1 MNNFQLSTFNFQ
13 FQKNWLMNI
22 KQRILTLCIVL
33 CSSMALFGQQVTDL
47 RLNEML
53 IVNDSNYVDE
63 YGRHVAWIEIF
74 NTSYNQVNIAGC
86 YLTDDTTGL
95 AAGDAS
101 KWYRI
106 PTTDPTTWI
115 PQRSSKVFFL
125 DNSPLYGTYH
135 TNIDPNTSTTRYI
148 ALINS
153 NGKTLIDLFVY
164 PEALLTST
172 QSYGCYDDGIST
184 KVENGKK
191 IKNMGMLPY
200 ATPGSVN
207 KVQMGATKSEHL
219 QKSDPHGIGLAVIS
233 ISVVFAAL
241 IMIYLMLKLFGYT
254 ATRKD
259 RKAKKEQ
266 VTFSPSTASATDMAA
281 NAVGPSGEELAAIT
295 MALHMYLNS
304 MHDEESEVITI
315 DMPSKHYSPWSQ
327 KNLVMKRVE
336 RRR

>member
-1 MNNFQLSTFNFQ
+1 
-13 FQKNWLMNI
+13 MNI
-22 KQRILTLCIVL
+22 KHRILTLCIVL
-33 CSSMALFGQQVTDL
+33 LGSANLFGQQVTDL
-47 RLNEML
+47 RINEML
-53 IVNDSNYVDE
+53 VVNDSNYVDE
-63 YGRHVAWIEIF
+63 YGRHVPWIEIF

-95 AAGDAS
+95 SVGDAS
-101 KWYRI
+101 RWYRI

-115 PQRSSKVFFL
+115 PQRSSRVFFL

-135 TNIDPNTSTTRYI
+135 TNIDPNTSSTRYI

-153 NGKTLIDLFVY
+153 NGKTLIDMFVY
-164 PEALLTST
+164 PEALLTSA
-172 QSYGCYDDGIST
+172 QSYGCLEDGISS

-191 IKNMGMLPY
+191 VKNMGMLPY

-207 KVQMGATKSEHL
+207 KVQTGATKSEHL

-241 IMIYLMLKLFGYT
+241 IMIFLMLKIFGYT

-266 VTFSPSTASATDMAA
+266 AA
-281 NAVGPSGEELAAIT
+281 NVPVATANVPANEAGPTGEELAAIT
-295 MALHMYLNS
+295 LALHLFFNS
-304 MHDEESEVITI
+304 QHDEESEIITI

-327 KNLVMKRVE
+327 KNLVMKKVV

>member
-1 MNNFQLSTFNFQ
+1 M
-13 FQKNWLMNI
+13 
-22 KQRILTLCIVL
+22 
-33 CSSMALFGQQVTDL
+33 

-63 YGRHVAWIEIF
+63 YGRHVPWIEIF

>member
-1 MNNFQLSTFNFQ
+1 
-13 FQKNWLMNI
+13 MNI
-22 KQRILTLCIVL
+22 KNKILTLCIVL
-33 CSSMALFGQQVTDL
+33 LGSTTLFGQQVTDL

-53 IVNDSNYVDE
+53 IVNDSNFVDE
-63 YGRHVAWIEIF
+63 YGRHVPWIEIF

-95 AAGDAS
+95 AAGNVS
-101 KWYRI
+101 NWYRI

-135 TNIDPNTSTTRYI
+135 TNIDPNTSTTHYI

-153 NGKTLIDLFVY
+153 NGKTLIDMFVY
-164 PEALLTST
+164 PEELLTST
-172 QSYGCYDDGIST
+172 QSFGCYDDGIAI

-191 IKNMGMLPY
+191 VKNMGMLEY

-207 KVQMGATKSEHL
+207 KVQTGATKSEHL
-219 QKSDPHGIGLAVIS
+219 QQSDPHGIGLAIIS
-233 ISVVFAAL
+233 ISVVFSAL
-241 IMIYLMLKLFGYT
+241 IMIYLMLKLFGYV
-254 ATRKD
+254 ATRRD
-259 RKAKKEQ
+259 RKAKMEQ
-266 VTFSPSTASATDMAA
+266 ATATSSSEAGPANVSAQE
-281 NAVGPSGEELAAIT
+281 VGPSGEELAAIT
-295 MALHMYLNS
+295 MALHLFFNS
-304 MHDEESEVITI
+304 QHDEESEVITI

-327 KNLVMKRVE
+327 KNLVMKKVV

>member
-1 MNNFQLSTFNFQ
+1 
-13 FQKNWLMNI
+13 MNI
-22 KQRILTLCIVL
+22 KHRILTLCIVL
-33 CSSMALFGQQVTDL
+33 LGSGSLFGQQVTDL

-63 YGRHVAWIEIF
+63 YGRHVPWIEIF

-101 KWYRI
+101 NWYRI

-135 TNIDPNTSTTRYI
+135 TNIDPNTSKTRYI

-164 PEALLTST
+164 PEELLSSS
-172 QSYGCYDDGIST
+172 QSFGCKEDGIST

-191 IKNMGMLPY
+191 INNMGMLENV
-200 ATPGSVN
+200 TPGSVN
-207 KVQMGATKSEHL
+207 KVQTGATKSEHL

-241 IMIYLMLKLFGYT
+241 IMIFLMLKLFGYT

-266 VTFSPSTASATDMAA
+266 VAATPSTAAESESESD
-281 NAVGPSGEELAAIT
+281 GPTGEELAAIT
-295 MALHMYLNS
+295 MALHLFFNS
-304 MHDEESEVITI
+304 QHDEESEVITI
-315 DMPSKHYSPWSQ
+315 DMPSKHYSPWAQ
-327 KNLVMKRVE
+327 KSLVMKRVE